1 MHIFTNRLYTSLH
14 SCGQWEDM
22 LLCNKKVG
30 ETDFSEYTSVFIPY
44 CTQDIHFG
52 DNKETSYGVQHVGAH
67 NIFGT
72 LQWIFENFPNP
83 ENIFITGC
91 SAGATPLPVLYD
103 LINTHYNKEGGDSS
117 VNIDVV
123 ADSSVFL
130 TPISFMKNYL
140 STWNVGTILDR
151 IDFDF
156 EAYRFNESFPY
167 AVLDHVLERSKKT
180 DDIGYVSHDADGISL
195 YYYKIMSEGISG
207 LFGRDR
213 ELSSAE
219 QDMYKMS
226 KVRPSSHRKMND
238 EESDPVLIKWWQQMN
253 NSMNLAESTHI
264 NFDSFVMEGDGHCS
278 FGLNVPLE
286 YEGFEDWLAN
296 LLDEDEVNMG
306 EDKTEVDI
314 PTTQST
320 STGTP
325 LTTSNTDI
333 LPTTNASMVDA
344 TPSSEANNMEA
355 AAAGQVSSIYGI
367 LVMCLLSWKLSS
379 HK

>member
-1 MHIFTNRLYTSLH
+1 
-14 SCGQWEDM
+14 M

-52 DNKETSYGVQHVGAH
+52 DNQETSYGVQHVGAH

-91 SAGATPLPVLYD
+91 SAGATPLPVMYD
-103 LINTHYNKEGGDSS
+103 LINTHYNQEGDNS

-151 IDFDF
+151 INFDF
-156 EAYRFNESFPY
+156 EAYRYNENFPY

-207 LFGRDR
+207 LFGRER

-219 QDMYKMS
+219 QNMYKMS
-226 KVRPSSHRKMND
+226 KVTPIDYLHRKMND
-238 EESDPVLIKWWQQMN
+238 EDDPVLNQWWQQMN
-253 NSMNLAESTHI
+253 NSMTLAESTHI

-286 YEGFEDWLAN
+286 YEGFKDWLAN
-296 LLDEDEVNMG
+296 LLDG
-306 EDKTEVDI
+306 DKTEADI
-314 PTTQST
+314 PTAQST
-320 STGTP
+320 PTGTIS
-325 LTTSNTDI
+325 TSSNTDT
-333 LPTTNASMVDA
+333 LPTTNASMVDT
-344 TPSSEANNMEA
+344 TPIGSEANDMS
-355 AAAGQVSSIYGI
+355 AAAGQVSSSVGI
-367 LVMCLLSWKLSS
+367 LVMCFLLSWKLLIS

>member
-1 MHIFTNRLYTSLH
+1 
-14 SCGQWEDM
+14 
-22 LLCNKKVG
+22 
-30 ETDFSEYTSVFIPY
+30 
-44 CTQDIHFG
+44 
-52 DNKETSYGVQHVGAH
+52 
-67 NIFGT
+67 
-72 LQWIFENFPNP
+72 
-83 ENIFITGC
+83 
-91 SAGATPLPVLYD
+91 VLYD
-103 LINTHYNKEGGDSS
+103 LINTHYNKDGGDNS

-140 STWNVGTILDR
+140 STWNIDTILDK

-156 EAYRFNESFPY
+156 EEYRFNESFPS

-180 DDIGYVSHDADGISL
+180 DDIAYVSHDADGISL
-195 YYYKIMSEGISG
+195 YYYKIMSEGING

-213 ELSSAE
+213 GLSSAE

-286 YEGFEDWLAN
+286 YEGFKDWLAN
-296 LLDEDEVNMG
+296 LLDED
-306 EDKTEVDI
+306 KTEADI
-314 PTTQST
+314 PTAQST
-320 STGTP
+320 PTDTISAS
-325 LTTSNTDI
+325 SNTDT
-333 LPTTNASMVDA
+333 LPTTNASMVDT
-344 TPSSEANNMEA
+344 TPSSEANDMS
-355 AAAGQVSSIYGI
+355 AAAGQVSSSVCI
-367 LVMCLLSWKLSS
+367 LVMCFLLSWKLLIS

>member
-1 MHIFTNRLYTSLH
+1 MKSH
-14 SCGQWEDM
+14 SCGEWEDM

-83 ENIFITGC
+83 ESIFITGC

-103 LINTHYNKEGGDSS
+103 LINTHYNKDGGDNS

-140 STWNVGTILDR
+140 STWNIDTILDK

-156 EAYRFNESFPY
+156 EEYRFNESFPS

-195 YYYKIMSEGISG
+195 YYYKIMSEGING

-213 ELSSAE
+213 GLSSAE

-226 KVRPSSHRKMND
+226 KVITPPVDGKLHRKMND
-238 EESDPVLIKWWQQMN
+238 DPVLIKWWEQMN
-253 NSMNLAESTHI
+253 NSMNLAESAHI

-286 YEGFEDWLAN
+286 YEGFKDWLAN

-325 LTTSNTDI
+325 LTTSNADT
-333 LPTTNASMVDA
+333 LPTTNASMVDT
-344 TPSSEANNMEA
+344 TPIGSETNNMSAE
-355 AAAGQVSSIYGI
+355 AGQLSSSYGI
-367 LVMCLLSWKLSS
+367 LVMCVLSWKLLIS

>member
-1 MHIFTNRLYTSLH
+1 
-14 SCGQWEDM
+14 M
-22 LLCNKKVG
+22 LLCNKQVG

-83 ENIFITGC
+83 ESIFITGC

-103 LINTHYNKEGGDSS
+103 LINAHYNQGGDSS

-140 STWNVGTILDR
+140 STWNIGTILDR

-167 AVLDHVLERSKKT
+167 EVLDHVLERSKKT

-226 KVRPSSHRKMND
+226 KVTPPHRRRKMND
-238 EESDPVLIKWWQQMN
+238 EESDPVLIKWWEQMN

-296 LLDEDEVNMG
+296 LLDG
-306 EDKTEVDI
+306 DKTEVDN
-314 PTTQST
+314 PTTEST
-320 STGTP
+320 SKGTT
-325 LTTSNTDI
+325 LTTSNADI
-333 LPTTNASMVDA
+333 SPTTNASMVDT
-344 TPSSEANNMEA
+344 TPIGSEANDIS
-355 AAAGQVSSIYGI
+355 AAGQVSSSFSI
-367 LVMCLLSWKLSS
+367 LLMCFLLSWKLLIS

>member
-1 MHIFTNRLYTSLH
+1 
-14 SCGQWEDM
+14 
-22 LLCNKKVG
+22 
-30 ETDFSEYTSVFIPY
+30 
-44 CTQDIHFG
+44 
-52 DNKETSYGVQHVGAH
+52 
-67 NIFGT
+67 
-72 LQWIFENFPNP
+72 
-83 ENIFITGC
+83 
-91 SAGATPLPVLYD
+91 
-103 LINTHYNKEGGDSS
+103 
-117 VNIDVV
+117 
-123 ADSSVFL
+123 
-130 TPISFMKNYL
+130 MKNYL
-140 STWNVGTILDR
+140 STWNIRTILDK

-226 KVRPSSHRKMND
+226 KMAQPSLHRKMND
-238 EESDPVLIKWWQQMN
+238 EDDPVLIDWWQKMN
-253 NSMNLAESTHI
+253 NSMTLAESTHI

-286 YEGFEDWLAN
+286 YEGFKDWLAN

-306 EDKTEVDI
+306 EDKTEVDN
-314 PTTQST
+314 PTTEST
-320 STGTP
+320 STGTAS
-325 LTTSNTDI
+325 TTSNADI
-333 LPTTNASMVDA
+333 IPTTNASMVDT
-344 TPSSEANNMEA
+344 TPTGSETNDIST
-355 AAAGQVSSIYGI
+355 AAGQVSSSFSI
-367 LVMCLLSWKLSS
+367 LVMCVLSWKILS

>member
-1 MHIFTNRLYTSLH
+1 
-14 SCGQWEDM
+14 M

-30 ETDFSEYTSVFIPY
+30 GTDFSEYTSVFIPY

-83 ENIFITGC
+83 ESIFITGC

-103 LINTHYNKEGGDSS
+103 LINTHYNKEGGDNS

-140 STWNVGTILDR
+140 STWNIGTILDK

-156 EAYRFNESFPY
+156 DAYKFNENFPY

-219 QDMYKMS
+219 QDIYKMS
-226 KVRPSSHRKMND
+226 KVTPLVDGSHRKMND
-238 EESDPVLIKWWQQMN
+238 EDDPILNQWWQQMN
-253 NSMNLAESTHI
+253 NSMTLAELTHI

-286 YEGFEDWLAN
+286 YEGFKDWLVN
-296 LLDEDEVNMG
+296 LLDEDEVNVG
-306 EDKTEVDI
+306 EDNTEVDN
-314 PTTQST
+314 PTTEST
-320 STGTP
+320 STGTT
-325 LTTSNTDI
+325 LTTSNADM
-333 LPTTNASMVDA
+333 LSTTNSSTPTGSETNNAS
-344 TPSSEANNMEA
+344 
-355 AAAGQVSSIYGI
+355 AAGQVSSSFSI
-367 LVMCLLSWKLSS
+367 LLMCFLLSWKLLIS
-379 HK
+379 HR